1 MIKLERQYDLFNN
14 NDIKFSGTTH
24 LQDIDI
30 EENVIKEWQQKIINH
45 QSPFFRFEDKKVN
58 QPSLFESNS
67 EQLTKLLIP

>member
-45 QSPFFRFEDKKVN
+45 QSPFLDLKIRK
-58 QPSLFESNS
+58 
-67 EQLTKLLIP
+67 